1 MKLIWIVLHL
11 KLKELEE
18 QEKITLQ
25 SEIKGGD
32 IDKDVLSRSLSR
44 VVPQA
49 WGLAVEAVQYV
60 GRLPIKILP
69 IPDVVLT
76 QIGVDAEVGLK
87 RATMIYNA
95 RVAGLQKQSRV
106 VDQAFSEY
114 ARACWFVVRRAIQ
127 DVKQYAIRRVF
138 RG

>member
-18 QEKITLQ
+18 QEKIALQ
-25 SEIKGGD
+25 DEIKGGD
-32 IDKDVLSRSLSR
+32 VDKSVLSRSLSR
-44 VVPQA
+44 VVPQS
-49 WGLAVEAVQYV
+49 WSLAVKAAQTVGKMPVKSLAV
-60 GRLPIKILP
+60 
-69 IPDVVLT
+69 PDAVLA
-76 QIGVDAEVGLK
+76 QIGTDAENGLK

-95 RVAGLQKQSRV
+95 RVVGLQKQTRV